1 MPLLAV
7 AHELERFRLRG
18 LVGALIAF
26 AGLTFLVAD
35 RIEANV
41 PLLSLLGVVG
51 GAVFLARAPTGSIC
65 STHLRRHSGA
75 SNGFAK

>member
-1 MPLLAV
+1 MPLLTLLLAV
-7 AHELERFRLRG
+7 AHGLERFRLRG

-51 GAVFLARAPTGSIC
+51 GAVFLAT
-65 STHLRRHSGA
+65 
-75 SNGFAK
+75 